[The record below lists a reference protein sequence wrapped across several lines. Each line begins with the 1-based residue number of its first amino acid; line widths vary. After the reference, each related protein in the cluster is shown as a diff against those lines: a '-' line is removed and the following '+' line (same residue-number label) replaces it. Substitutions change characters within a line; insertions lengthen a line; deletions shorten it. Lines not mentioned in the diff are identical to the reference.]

1 VQSALTWGGDIAA
14 ERRPGVPRQPIGG
27 QAGVGQPQSAVRDP
41 TPAVSPAM
49 IDSPEAFW
57 FIPGSCCRAGREAFE
72 GAPWRLPTANL
83 VCAGRPALLSARDS
97 LTRRLISSKPNSFG
111 RAY

>member
-1 VQSALTWGGDIAA
+1 MRRDSLLSHPGSCPADGVHLTSA
-14 ERRPGVPRQPIGG
+14 
-27 QAGVGQPQSAVRDP
+27 
-41 TPAVSPAM
+41 AM

-57 FIPGSCCRAGREAFE
+57 FIPRSCCRAGREAFE

-83 VCAGRPALLSARDS
+83 VCAGGPALLSARDS
-97 LTRRLISSKPNSFG
+97 LTRRLMSSKPNILG